1 MVQTPNEGVCLC
13 YVVRYV
19 LSRMDFPST
28 LRPSLFMA
36 GPLGMTDGPDLS
48 FMCSWRDA
56 LTLPRS
62 QPQNCRVRMEIG
74 PFPWSPPHSL
84 MGGNRSRQM
93 LLELCMGHPVQTE
106 SLNRGC
112 GSSCLPLPGFRCL
125 LTVSLCQGPYR
136 PGGPSMRKSG
146 NPT

>member
-1 MVQTPNEGVCLC
+1 MKACVC
-13 YVVRYV
+13 VRYI

-56 LTLPRS
+56 LTLPGS

-74 PFPWSPPHSL
+74 PFPWSPPPHSL

-93 LLELCMGHPVQTE
+93 LLELRMGHPIQTE

-112 GSSCLPLPGFRCL
+112 GSSFLPPPGFRCL
-125 LTVSLCQGPYR
+125 LAGVS
-136 PGGPSMRKSG
+136 MSG
-146 NPT
+146 SLQA